1 MPVLSCFLFSNDY
14 HVNMGIT
21 LSHIS
26 ALHAMR
32 VLRSDGRDLKRLDP
46 APVATPAP
54 WVGKRWSMHEFA
66 PDVWKWQQPT
76 AQCPLDVL
84 VPSSKERLRMKNVHS
99 HICSR
104 KLPPKA
110 VRWLDNNTSIASPQ
124 LVFLQM
130 AEVLDFHALI
140 LLAYE
145 LCGHFSRCAGNPLSG
160 PIVDNICAA
169 TSVTE
174 LRDFLKAARGI
185 PGVQTALTALEFVAD
200 NALSAPESIL
210 GMMYSLP
217 PSLSG
222 YGMGPIT
229 LNQRVPITSM
239 EEDQPGN
246 SRYPDLMFSFAPV
259 GINYDGS
266 EHLNLDRIS
275 RAAHSSNPDED
286 ESESAATKAVRDKY
300 LDDLR
305 RNRELLAEGKIV
317 LPAVKE
323 DLEDGDHLD
332 KLTFQILRCA
342 KLCFSADVQTYER
355 TLFDTFAK
363 RGRDEL
369 LGSVMPGASAIAA
382 KALLL

>member
-1 MPVLSCFLFSNDY
+1 MPVLSCFLFSNGY

-21 LSHIS
+21 LSHTS

-32 VLRSDGRDLKRLDP
+32 VLRSDGRDLGHTDP

-76 AQCPLDVL
+76 AKCPLEVL
-84 VPSSKERLRMKNVHS
+84 VPSSRERLRMKNVRNHS
-99 HICSR
+99 CSR
-104 KLPPKA
+104 SLPPNA
-110 VRWLDNNTSIASPQ
+110 VLWLDNDTSMASPQ
-124 LVFLQM
+124 LIFLQM
-130 AEVLDFHALI
+130 AEVMDFHALV

-145 LCGHFSRCAGNPLSG
+145 LCGCFSRNADNPLSG
-160 PIVDNICAA
+160 PVVDNIDAV
-169 TSVTE
+169 TSIVE
-174 LRDFLKAARGI
+174 LSEFLNAARGI
-185 PGVQTALTALEFVAD
+185 PGVQTARMALEFAAD
-200 NALSAPESIL
+200 HAVSAPESIL
-210 GMMYSLP
+210 GMIYSLP
-217 PSLSG
+217 QSLSG
-222 YGMGPIT
+222 YGMGPVT
-229 LNQRVPITSM
+229 LNQRVRITSM
-239 EEDQPGN
+239 EDDEPSK

-286 ESESAATKAVRDKY
+286 ESESTATKAVRDKY
-300 LDDLR
+300 VDDLR

-342 KLCFSADVQTYER
+342 KLCFGADVQTYER